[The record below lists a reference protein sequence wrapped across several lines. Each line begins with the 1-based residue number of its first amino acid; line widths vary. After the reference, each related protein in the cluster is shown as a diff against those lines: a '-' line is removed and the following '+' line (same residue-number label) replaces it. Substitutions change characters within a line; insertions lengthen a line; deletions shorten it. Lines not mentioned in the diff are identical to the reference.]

1 MTLVKNDV
9 YIAFFES
16 KKVIFMKKKY
26 LWMLLFISVS
36 SLYAEKPHK
45 SDNSEAKEKIS
56 SVAHRLNLLRS
67 EGLDALDRHNYLGA
81 VEIFKEILLLKPE
94 KWLEEKEY
102 NEILIYLARAQIHTR
117 QFSEAQKHLNSLL
130 NEGLS
135 DVLVYNRDALKAQ
148 IHYAK
153 GQSKDAI
160 LILHRL
166 IEQFPIQEWD
176 LSDQKFYLKVK
187 AKVDSYYEDLFSQ
200 AERCFQGGI
209 YQETIPIY
217 NEILEALKAGVYK
230 PDRTPRLPFDLRM
243 RMAYCLFENE
253 NYAKAKDVLLEAKK
267 LYASLFEAESFHQL
281 IVCCR
286 ELEEYDEAL
295 KLCGEFQT
303 FKYEKDKQEPVL
315 FETARLYYIQK
326 QTAKS
331 KQLLESLVGKLK
343 QPYYDALSRFY
354 LAKILLQERK
364 YTEVEKILHP
374 DRFNF
379 EPESQLK
386 CEWAYLRAEALY
398 HRKQYEM
405 ALAGFKESLSHAKV
419 KKMDW
424 YSNAL
429 YNLGYCYLKLGEDHL
444 KQTKSK
450 EEFFMQAEETFNKLL
465 DFKKTDQAILALA
478 RIYLLKHHYLKDPEA
493 KQNICR
499 LIEETTFEKME
510 SELESGFIL
519 ADMTSDPKAKAE
531 IYQNLCSERYAKA
544 QNYGKAWFYQAAFQN
559 HIALLDQNEEGIKKA
574 IDSYQLAYE
583 YLKGY
588 SHKLCIA
595 CVKNR
600 IGAHLSSKQEG
611 FQEAAYQ
618 YLSRFLE
625 TEAKDLKA
633 PKAMQELGCLKAE
646 VCLKLLSN
654 GKKEYFQKGMEAI
667 SEVMALKEETLD
679 LAYFIKSK
687 LYFQNQDYTRAKEP
701 LRHLIET
708 KPSSN
713 YIADCWFW
721 LAQCN
726 EMEGFDKQRTKEYRQ
741 KVYENFPAS
750 PLAAEAYFLYYSF
763 GEYLEGDELAL
774 KHLENLKENFPTSP
788 YVITSDYLLGLNKKH
803 ERKDLDGKILHA
815 KDLSSSITYLSK
827 AKNTFL
833 EFYSKNLIPL
843 SNLNYFT
850 SVYYRCQLSIA
861 QANLEKADECSGA
874 KRQVWL
880 EKAIQAFNEIF
891 ADFQNPNS
899 PHAKQLYQE
908 ETIPN
913 IYEEACFGRALALG
927 KGGKVQEAEEALSQM
942 IELYAQHKIEKGH
955 YLSRAWYEMAM
966 IAMAKQEYR
975 DALEYYTHSENAMD
989 QPMAGGE
996 QIIELG
1002 IQQSL
1007 CYRFLGELDMAMLTL
1022 SKVINEGI
1030 ISNLRVKAMVL
1041 RAEIYELQGRK
1052 ELAQKQLEAASE
1064 KGGEWGKL
1072 ATEKLVK
1079 EYGVN

>member
-16 KKVIFMKKKY
+16 RKVIYMKKKH
-26 LWMLLFISVS
+26 LWLLLFISVS
-36 SLYAEKPHK
+36 TLNAETPQK
-45 SDNSEAKEKIS
+45 SENTEAKDKVS
-56 SVAHRLNLLRS
+56 SIAHRLNLLRS

-94 KWLEEKEY
+94 TWLEEKEY

-117 QFSEAQKHLNSLL
+117 QYTEAQKQLDGLIK
-130 NEGLS
+130 EGLS
-135 DVLVYNRDALKAQ
+135 DVLVYNRDALRAQ

-153 GQSKDAI
+153 GQPKEAI

-176 LSDQKFYLKVK
+176 LNDQKFYLKVK
-187 AKVDSYYEDLFSQ
+187 AKIDAYYEDLFSQ

-217 NEILEALKAGVYK
+217 DEILVALKTGVYK

-243 RMAYCLFENE
+243 RMAYCLFQDES
-253 NYAKAKDVLLEAKK
+253 YSKAKEILLEAKK
-267 LYASLFEAESFHQL
+267 NYASLFEAESFHQL

-286 ELEEYDEAL
+286 ELKEYEQAL
-295 KLCGEFQT
+295 KLCDEFQT
-303 FKYEKDKQEPVL
+303 FKYEKAKQEPVL

-326 QTAKS
+326 QTLKS
-331 KQLLESLVGKLK
+331 KRILESIVGQLK
-343 QPYYDALSRFY
+343 QPYYAALSRFY
-354 LAKILLQERK
+354 LAKILLQEKK
-364 YTEVEKILHP
+364 YTEVEKVLHP
-374 DRFNF
+374 DHFNF
-379 EPESQLK
+379 DPEDSLK

-405 ALAGFKESLSHAKV
+405 ALAGFKESLCHPKV
-419 KKMDW
+419 EKMDW
-424 YSNAL
+424 YPSAL
-429 YNLGYCYLKLGEDHL
+429 YNLGFSYLKLGEDHL
-444 KQTKSK
+444 KQAKSK
-450 EEFFMQAEETFNKLL
+450 EEFFSKAEETFNKL
-465 DFKKTDQAILALA
+465 FNFQKTDQAILALA
-478 RIYLLKHHYLKDPEA
+478 RVYLLKHHYLKDADA
-493 KQNICR
+493 KESVYQ
-499 LIEETTFEKME
+499 LIKDASFEKIE

-519 ADMTSDPKAKAE
+519 ADMTSDLKAKGVLYE
-531 IYQNLCSERYAKA
+531 NLCSKKYEKA
-544 QNYGKAWFYQAAFQN
+544 LNYGKAWFYKAVFLNQ
-559 HIALLDQNEEGIKKA
+559 IALLEQNEELFEQA
-574 IDSYQLAYE
+574 IGSYQSAYQ
-583 YLKGY
+583 YLKPY

-595 CVKNR
+595 CIKNM
-600 IGAHLSSKQEG
+600 IGAYLSSKREGAQEK
-611 FQEAAYQ
+611 AYQ
-618 YLSRFLE
+618 YLSHFLE
-625 TEAKDLKA
+625 SEAKDLKA
-633 PKAMQELGCLKAE
+633 PLATQELGCLKAE
-646 VCLKLLSN
+646 VCLKLLSY
-654 GKKEYFQKGMEAI
+654 GKKEYFQKGIDALN
-667 SEVMALKEETLD
+667 EVIALNEETLD
-679 LAYFIKSK
+679 LAYFLRAK
-687 LYFQNQDYTRAKEP
+687 LYFQNKEYTKAKEP
-701 LRHLIET
+701 LRHLIDT
-708 KPSSN
+708 KPSSS

-726 EMEGFDKQRTKEYRQ
+726 EMEGFDKQKTKEYRQ
-741 KVYENFPAS
+741 KVFEEYPS
-750 PLAAEAYFLYYSF
+750 SSLAAEAYFLYYTF
-763 GEYLEGDELAL
+763 GEYLEGDELAI
-774 KHLENLKENFPTSP
+774 KHLENLKEKFPNSP
-788 YVITSDYLLGLNKKH
+788 YLITSDYLLGLNKKQ
-803 ERKDLDGKILHA
+803 ERKGLDGKVLQA
-815 KDLSSSITYLSK
+815 KDLSASIAFLTK
-827 AKNTFL
+827 AKDAFL
-833 EFYSKNLIPL
+833 EFYGKNLIPL

-850 SVYYRCQLSIA
+850 SVYYRSLLSIA

-880 EKAIQAFNEIF
+880 EKSIESFNQIY
-891 ADFQNPNS
+891 ADFHNPS
-899 PHAKQLYQE
+899 CPHAKQLYLE
-908 ETIPN
+908 EVIPI
-913 IYEEACFGRALALG
+913 IYEEACFGRAIALG
-927 KGGKVQEAEEALSQM
+927 KEGHIQEAEEALSEL
-942 IELYAQHKIEKGH
+942 IELYAHHQIDKGH

-966 IAMAKQEYR
+966 IAMAKQEYQ
-975 DALEYYTHSENAMD
+975 DALEYYTHAENTMN

-1007 CYRFLGELDMAMLTL
+1007 CYRFLGELDRAMLTL